1 MSDSPPDPPP
11 DTPHDHE
18 PDLPAFSAMIS
29 RALGDLLA
37 PGADGFA
44 AMMAEDGVMEF
55 PFAPPGLP
63 ARLEGRDAI
72 AAHLAGLPALLS
84 IESLSEPEVHL
95 GRDGETAVLEF
106 DCRGRAVATGRPYE
120 QRYVSVITVRDGRIA
135 RYRDYW
141 NPLVVLD
148 SLGDGAIPSRAPGD
162 GARTDTLATTSHDGG
177 SSHAGVP
184 PGNR

>member
-1 MSDSPPDPPP
+1 MSLSRHVHEPDR
-11 DTPHDHE
+11 

-29 RALGDLLA
+29 RALGELLA

-63 ARLEGRDAI
+63 ARLEGRDAV
-72 AAHLAGLPALLS
+72 AAHLADLPALLS
-84 IESLSEPEVHL
+84 IERLREPEVHL
-95 GRDGETAVLEF
+95 ARDGATAVLEF
-106 DCRGRAVATGRPYE
+106 GCRGRAVATGRPYD

-148 SLGDGAIPSRAPGD
+148 ALGDGALPPRDEPAAGRGND
-162 GARTDTLATTSHDGG
+162 ARG
-177 SSHAGVP
+177 
-184 PGNR
+184 